1 MSIRRGTG
9 KPPWLGPSEFVVPS
23 PRWFYWLPADANPIE
38 QVGDPSGEGR
48 TCEHDLDD
56 WTFVV
61 ASIAAVV
68 ARAQA
73 EARRSGTDPG
83 EVTVRW
89 PVVDAAHEGAVNWW
103 FAGES
108 SGVALTLED
117 GKLTINDGRNRLWR
131 AFSRAPHA
139 YVRWLPVRITAF
151 DQPELAENEP
161 WMRSAVLDSL
171 RKFERWAF
179 RRPVEERTVNAP
191 LLRDVRARIDELT
204 PPIPDRHVRLRLNA
218 SRARH

>member
-1 MSIRRGTG
+1 MTKRKKAKT
-9 KPPWLGPSEFVVPS
+9 PPWPGPAKIVVPR
-23 PRWFYWLPADANPIE
+23 PRWFYWLPADANPIQHE
-38 QVGDPSGEGR
+38 GDPSVEGR
-48 TCEHDLDD
+48 TYEHDLDD
-56 WTFVV
+56 WSAVLT
-61 ASIAAVV
+61 SIAVVV

-73 EARRSGTDPG
+73 RARRFEDDPS
-83 EVTVRW
+83 EVTVAES
-89 PVVDAAHEGAVNWW
+89 VGDEAHEDAVNWW

-108 SGVALTLED
+108 SGVALILGD

-204 PPIPDRHVRLRLNA
+204 PLAPDRHARLRLQA
-218 SRARH
+218 SRARR